1 MGMRIRPYLALA
13 AVLAIPAK
21 SSLAISAVETAR
33 AQEPAVETAVETAVA
48 PDTSQG
54 APESPLA
61 IAGPLAIGDSVL
73 QIQLGSADPGQR
85 DASLLGLPFE
95 VSPQQ

>member
-1 MGMRIRPYLALA
+1 MGVRIRPYLALA
-13 AVLAIPAK
+13 AMLAIPAK
-21 SSLAISAVETAR
+21 SSLATSQVETAR
-33 AQEPAVETAVETAVA
+33 AHEPAVETAVAQDA
-48 PDTSQG
+48 SQG

-61 IAGPLAIGDSVL
+61 IAGPLAIGDSTL

>member
-1 MGMRIRPYLALA
+1 VGVRIRPYLALA
-13 AVLAIPAK
+13 AMLAIPAK
-21 SSLAISAVETAR
+21 SSLATSPVETAR
-33 AQEPAVETAVETAVA
+33 AHEPAVETVERAVA
-48 PDTSQG
+48 QVASQG

-61 IAGPLAIGDSVL
+61 IAGPLALGDSAL